1 MSRATWIWL
10 LLAAGFMS
18 LLANSFWTKHQINEI
33 LARELNRDSQVGMRP
48 CNAFRL
54 LWHV

>member
-1 MSRATWIWL
+1 MPRETWIWL

-33 LARELNRDSQVGMRP
+33 LAREPNRDSQVGTRP
-48 CNAFRL
+48 CNASCL